1 MMNVLHVKGGRNIPE
16 SESDEDAEEGHEE
29 DDHMKFDSEEN
40 KDDGEEVDSE
50 QEDRYGRRKVKA
62 GKKSVDGKG
71 STAKT
76 KRKAITGI
84 SPKTAPVATLSKCS
98 SRVSSSPKSF
108 KDKQR
113 SAVDLNVVS
122 RKSKPITPKHTTNSE
137 KETNERRSSGTIITS
152 LISPLYGNIHD
163 TINHAFL

>member
-1 MMNVLHVKGGRNIPE
+1 
-16 SESDEDAEEGHEE
+16 
-29 DDHMKFDSEEN
+29 MKSDSEEN

-50 QEDRYGRRKVKA
+50 QEDRYGRRKVMA

-98 SRVSSSPKSF
+98 SRVSSSPKSS